1 MVRIYEEWESD
12 RGGSGIAGDCD
23 SGCPPVG
30 RSHTVAVAGRALTA
44 DWGKRD

>member
-1 MVRIYEEWESD
+1 MRVYEEWKSD
-12 RGGSGIAGDCD
+12 RGRSGIVGYYGP
-23 SGCPPVG
+23 GCPPVG